1 MDGTSSSPVR
11 QAVLYALP
19 FLRAYWYLL
28 IPLYMVL
35 RFLVQRYNSP
45 LRVYPGPFIASGSR
59 IFKLVS
65 VASGK
70 TEKSRID
77 LHRKYGRVV
86 RLGPNELSFASPQ
99 AAKEV
104 LAAGKGFYKTDF
116 YSVFPPPE
124 NPDIFTEIREDV
136 HAQKKRVAAHPY
148 SMSAMQQLTPIVARI
163 IQKFGS
169 KLDGFCSTPNEPFD
183 LGDWLHFFAFDVL
196 GEVAFSRQFGFMDA
210 GYDVENAIKTIDD
223 SQWYN
228 SIVGQM
234 PFLDHFLRRNP
245 INRFL
250 PGLAIKDA
258 HITRMAWGEVQKR
271 KPYDSGIVHTE
282 HKDLLSSLVKGHQ
295 ANPDKFS
302 EADIFSVVH
311 GAIFAGS
318 DSTASTMQSFF
329 YYVLNSKSVYSKIL
343 EEVDAAYEKAGDVS
357 LLEWSDSQQLEYFQA
372 ALRES
377 MRLRPGVGVDISRL
391 VPPGGAVV
399 DGQKYP
405 GGTSLAFNAWVLHRD
420 EEIFGP
426 DVENFRPERW
436 LDKEKAKNMD
446 RFMFQFGGGSHLC
459 LGKNLALLE
468 INKVVPFLL
477 RNYYFELVNPGVPL
491 KHHTTFFVVQH
502 GLIVYMKKRKF

>member
-1 MDGTSSSPVR
+1 VGGSTKISRRFAVAAPDEMHDQPSSPTR
-11 QAVLYALP
+11 QVAQHAWYLLSS
-19 FLRAYWYLL
+19 YWYLVIPTLL
-28 IPLYMVL
+28 IV

-45 LRVYPGPFIASGSR
+45 LRVYPGPFLASGTR
-59 IFKLVS
+59 LWKLLS

-70 TEKSRID
+70 TERSRIN

-86 RLGPNELSFASPQ
+86 RLGPNELAFSSPQ

-104 LAAGKGFYKTDF
+104 LAAGKGFYKNDF

-163 IQKFGS
+163 ILKLGD
-169 KLDGFCSTPNEPFD
+169 KLDGHCLNQGAPFD

-234 PFLDHFLRRNP
+234 PFLDLFLRRNP
-245 INRFL
+245 LLRFV

-271 KPYDSGIVHTE
+271 KPYNSGIVHTE
-282 HKDLLSSLVKGHQ
+282 HKDLLSSLIKGHV
-295 ANPDKFS
+295 ANPDKFG

-311 GAIFAGS
+311 GAMS
-318 DSTASTMQSFF
+318 
-329 YYVLNSKSVYSKIL
+329 VL
-343 EEVDAAYEKAGDVS
+343 
-357 LLEWSDSQQLEYFQA
+357 
-372 ALRES
+372 
-377 MRLRPGVGVDISRL
+377 
-391 VPPGGAVV
+391 
-399 DGQKYP
+399 
-405 GGTSLAFNAWVLHRD
+405 
-420 EEIFGP
+420 
-426 DVENFRPERW
+426 
-436 LDKEKAKNMD
+436 
-446 RFMFQFGGGSHLC
+446 FQFS
-459 LGKNLALLE
+459 
-468 INKVVPFLL
+468 F
-477 RNYYFELVNPGVPL
+477 
-491 KHHTTFFVVQH
+491 
-502 GLIVYMKKRKF
+502 